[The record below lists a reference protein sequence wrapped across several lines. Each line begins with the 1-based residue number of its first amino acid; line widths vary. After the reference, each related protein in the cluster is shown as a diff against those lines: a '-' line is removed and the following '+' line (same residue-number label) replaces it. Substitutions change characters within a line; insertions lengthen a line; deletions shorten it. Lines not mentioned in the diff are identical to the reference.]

1 MSSINALNEQISSI
15 QVHGT
20 FYVVMRQI
28 LVLLGL
34 ITFCWRYNMRKISY
48 LLLLTILLLLTA
60 CVGQTGINEKAVPAS
75 AKASNE
81 MTIDTGSVKGLNTVG
96 VLDKASA
103 DQSDQAVNIQ
113 VKTPMTISDN
123 LIEYKGTSAY
133 LRLKMISGTYCEDW
147 TPGAIMGTIWKGRF
161 ILDLCDE
168 YGESLAQAEL
178 SKYYTEELTFTESFD
193 LAFDDYNNDGNIDF
207 TLGQY
212 ASSNGRLYKLFT
224 IKADGT
230 IEPLEI
236 KDIPELFISDSTDR
250 YSTKLYKCDNT
261 SFKVRYYDN
270 SQSKTYETIYKW
282 KDGKFIGLDKRE
294 AVS

>member
-1 MSSINALNEQISSI
+1 
-15 QVHGT
+15 
-20 FYVVMRQI
+20 
-28 LVLLGL
+28 
-34 ITFCWRYNMRKISY
+34 MRKISY

-236 KDIPELFISDSTDR
+236 KDTPELFISDSTDR

-261 SFKVRYYDN
+261 SFKARYYDN

-282 KDGKFIGLDKRE
+282 QDGKFIGLDKRE